1 MNRGN
6 RRSGPSNGAIVAAVI
21 GAVGAVA
28 AAVVTGVLSSGAESP
43 SGENPPAASSAVPTS
58 PGAGGEAISAAA
70 TTSPR
75 PVVYGDPSNYRL
87 DLSPGVAVD
96 VDTRTATAEG
106 GAGFEFYYK
115 GDLNH
120 DLFFG
125 KSAKTFGRSKV
136 VLVSLDQASPRGC
149 EASTRVQTSG
159 RVSGYMMKAGDAI
172 CVSTSDGAWAVL
184 DVLAWGDA
192 GAVDVTLW
200 PVRR

>member
-1 MNRGN
+1 M
-6 RRSGPSNGAIVAAVI
+6 A
-21 GAVGAVA
+21 
-28 AAVVTGVLSSGAESP
+28 
-43 SGENPPAASSAVPTS
+43 
-58 PGAGGEAISAAA
+58 
-70 TTSPR
+70 
-75 PVVYGDPSNYRL
+75 YGDPSSYRL

-106 GAGFEFYYK
+106 GSGFEFYYK

-125 KSAKTFGRSKV
+125 KSTKTFGRSKV
-136 VLVSLDQASPRGC
+136 VLVSLDQASPREC

-184 DVLAWGDA
+184 DVLAWGNA
-192 GAVDVTLW
+192 GAVDVTVW